1 MIRDVRALKALD
13 DPMLMRA
20 NRRLTIVEKP
30 MLYSGRAARDS
41 TYNKKRS
48 VVLVERLRKV
58 EPLQEILIQGGLAR
72 EQRPRP
78 SGKQ

>member
-1 MIRDVRALKALD
+1 MTRDVRALKAFD

-20 NRRLTIVEKP
+20 NRRLIIVEKP

-41 TYNKKRS
+41 TYDKKRS
-48 VVLVERLRKV
+48 AVLEERVRKV
-58 EPLQEILIQGGLAR
+58 EPLQGTLIQGGLAR